1 MNNEQKNFFFLQ
13 NSKICLMLVD
23 KNIVYRQASIFVA
36 LVNGVFVN
44 LKKQNKK
51 IMFIHIAFANVKIEL
66 VNLKIC

>member
-1 MNNEQKNFFFLQ
+1 
-13 NSKICLMLVD
+13 MLVD